1 MVNYYIYGPIE
12 DVDYWEKCK
21 LEIKEFPNNI
31 NVVYKGVISNSEI
44 EKAFLNSHNF
54 LSLTLGENFGHSIS
68 ESIFN
73 SKPVIISDKTP
84 LLNLEEKGIGFD
96 LSLDNNQNIISKL
109 QFFVDMD
116 NEEYNK
122 TINNVINFCENEL
135 NQDKIVESYYKM
147 LT

>member
-1 MVNYYIYGPIE
+1 M
-12 DVDYWEKCK
+12 
-21 LEIKEFPNNI
+21 
-31 NVVYKGVISNSEI
+31 
-44 EKAFLNSHNF
+44 
-54 LSLTLGENFGHSIS
+54 
-68 ESIFN
+68 
-73 SKPVIISDKTP
+73 
-84 LLNLEEKGIGFD
+84 LNLEEKGIGFD